1 MIISVKS
8 HYVSMRANMLP
19 MTLVNP
25 LFWMSKNAMCSMSST
40 RKPKQLYVYGNP
52 IDKHTEEAF
61 GEHLLGAFWGHVGC
75 PVSSSLSSLP
85 SPPLF
90 FPSPLLASPLH
101 LSSLHPVELLSDE
114 GISLSPWSV
123 FLSSSLPSGWLRAWD
138 WPELAQPDSGGVRVA
153 LSACRYYQHVLPFLW
168 YFSYFF
174 QVRKLSQWDYA

>member
-25 LFWMSKNAMCSMSST
+25 LFWMSKKAMCSMSST

-101 LSSLHPVELLSDE
+101 PSSLLSTLLSC
-114 GISLSPWSV
+114 SLMRGLV
-123 FLSSSLPSGWLRAWD
+123 CLPGRCFFH
-138 WPELAQPDSGGVRVA
+138 PPFHLAD
-153 LSACRYYQHVLPFLW
+153 
-168 YFSYFF
+168 
-174 QVRKLSQWDYA
+174 